1 MKLEKF
7 KLNKKII
14 KKIIIEA
21 AKFSVGVSIFIGVMD
36 CVLKHDEFSLS
47 AIVFSSLL
55 GFVILTMMY
64 IFIPWTRKS
73 LGIDTENNENT

>member
-7 KLNKKII
+7 KLNKKIL

-21 AKFSVGVSIFIGVMD
+21 AKFSVELSIIVQVMD
-36 CVLKHDEFSLS
+36 CVLNHDEFSLS

-64 IFIPWTRKS
+64 IFIPGTRKS
-73 LGIDTENNENT
+73 VGIDTENSENT

>member
-7 KLNKKII
+7 KLNKKIL

-21 AKFSVGVSIFIGVMD
+21 AKFSVELSIIVQVMD
-36 CVLKHDEFSLS
+36 CVLNHDEFSLS

-73 LGIDTENNENT
+73 VGIDTENSENT